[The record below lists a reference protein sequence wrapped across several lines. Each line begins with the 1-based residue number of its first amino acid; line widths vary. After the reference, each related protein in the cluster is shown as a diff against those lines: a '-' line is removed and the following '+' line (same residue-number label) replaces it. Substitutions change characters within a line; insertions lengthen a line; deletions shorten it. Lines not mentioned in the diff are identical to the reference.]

1 MGSEMCIRDSNTHS
15 FPLTSYGQYCWANP
29 VRNAQGMNL
38 QVKPSAFPCSLQVN
52 DSAQARIIEEARAKG
67 SLDLRGTLYLYIP
80 EADGNTAVGQIVR
93 GSIDLVDQQTNQVMA
108 NFTM

>member
-1 MGSEMCIRDSNTHS
+1 MTLPRLGSSKK
-15 FPLTSYGQYCWANP
+15 PGQKAALT
-29 VRNAQGMNL
+29 
-38 QVKPSAFPCSLQVN
+38 F
-52 DSAQARIIEEARAKG
+52 EASR
-67 SLDLRGTLYLYIP
+67 YLYIP